1 MLHCTCFRTC
11 TVNAIVVFAS
21 TRKVTPSYW
30 LYTSNKGDPKNSKV
44 TAGHVVM
51 FAGGPISWQCKQ
63 ALHVGASPSHNEYME
78 AFHAAKEAKWLRD
91 LLIELDI
98 KEFPSDVPVVLE
110 TMTSDQLDH
119 SRNGDYW
126 KQSGVCTRRI
136 VDPRRVD
143 TVLNTADVFTKS
155 LASPD
160 IDRLRPLTGM
170 ASYHQ
175 FLIAACLT

>member
-1 MLHCTCFRTC
+1 M
-11 TVNAIVVFAS
+11 VFAS

-110 TMTSDQLDH
+110 TMTSWTIHGMVTTGNSQECVRDALL
-119 SRNGDYW
+119 
-126 KQSGVCTRRI
+126 TR
-136 VDPRRVD
+136 
-143 TVLNTADVFTKS
+143 DVS
-155 LASPD
+155 IL
-160 IDRLRPLTGM
+160 
-170 ASYHQ
+170 
-175 FLIAACLT
+175 C